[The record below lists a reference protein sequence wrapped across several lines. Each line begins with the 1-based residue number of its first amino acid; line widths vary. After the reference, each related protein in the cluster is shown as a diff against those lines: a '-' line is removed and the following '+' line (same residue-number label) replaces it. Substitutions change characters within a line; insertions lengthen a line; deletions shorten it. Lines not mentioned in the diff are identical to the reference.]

1 MKKERKT
8 RHIDIRL
15 TEKDFAI
22 LKQQA
27 DGNLSAFCRKL
38 LLQNAVPQKEER
50 DLKELVYQTFL
61 RTKQLYEKP
70 YGRQGY
76 HYIIIFKPGEVKE
89 EQVYKLVKRWCE
101 EYLKDNYDYVF
112 TLHNDHE
119 HIHGHVIFN
128 SVSRMVKT
136 LNPIFTNKIII
147 YLLPDYGFK
156 VIIVWKIAESCS

>member
-1 MKKERKT
+1 MEICL
-8 RHIDIRL
+8 HS
-15 TEKDFAI
+15 A
-22 LKQQA
+22 
-27 DGNLSAFCRKL
+27 GNYSCRMP
-38 LLQNAVPQKEER
+38 VPQKEER

-156 VIIVWKIAESCS
+156 VIIVWKVAESCS

>member
-1 MKKERKT
+1 M
-8 RHIDIRL
+8 
-15 TEKDFAI
+15 
-22 LKQQA
+22 
-27 DGNLSAFCRKL
+27 
-38 LLQNAVPQKEER
+38 
-50 DLKELVYQTFL
+50 VYQTFL

-156 VIIVWKIAESCS
+156 VIIVWKVAESCS